1 MCFHSYQLNM
11 THLLKASKAPAPKP
25 SKSCNMHSLLLSRSV
40 NAFSPSVALSQ
51 LYLNLYVCLRVYLSV
66 WVPLIFGKDSVSVCL
81 LVVRV
86 CFSTVTQSVL
96 ASYATHITCSEY
108 FLDLTIMSQKLAESI
123 KADYSNTSNSHSVG
137 LPPF

>member
-11 THLLKASKAPAPKP
+11 TQLLNASKASAPKP
-25 SKSCNMHSLLLSRSV
+25 SKSCNIHSLLLSRSV
-40 NAFSPSVALSQ
+40 NAFSPPVSLSQ

-66 WVPLIFGKDSVSVCL
+66 WVPLIFGKDCPSVSVCL

-96 ASYATHITCSEY
+96 ASYVTHITCSEY
-108 FLDLTIMSQKLAESI
+108 FLNLTFVCQKLAESI
-123 KADYSNTSNSHSVG
+123 KADYSNTSNSHSVS
-137 LPPF
+137 